1 MQKKESIKILGYS
14 PPYYTRTKY
23 SIITYY
29 VRDLHNANRSIRKQ
43 IRLDYIKDVKQRD
56 KYAKELVKELHAKL
70 RSGWHPDGQIVEKE
84 MLSMELALEAY
95 LAKKL
100 KEFKDKQIRFD
111 TIRCSKSMI
120 GVFQRWL
127 KREKYNHL
135 TPENFSKRHAGEYMD
150 FIYME
155 KDVGS
160 ITYNNYLM
168 YARMF
173 FNDFIEKDWCAKNP
187 FQHIKPKKSANK
199 SERVPLTLEERK
211 KVKEYFLE
219 KNPYYLLCILLIF
232 HSGIRRTEL
241 TKIKV
246 EDVDFEN
253 KVIVVKN
260 TAAKTKRQRYASMP
274 SEVIRFMLTLKI
286 NESPGRYFL
295 IGNEWMPGDSPIS
308 PKRLTKA
315 WARARTKLKLHPK
328 AQLYSVRKTGGIQKA
343 EDKISVQALK
353 DFFGHTDLKTA
364 SHYLENHRNKGNEE
378 LKRNMTDF

>member
-1 MQKKESIKILGYS
+1 MQKKQSIKILGYS
-14 PPYYTRTKY
+14 PPYYSPTKY

-29 VRDLHNANRSIRKQ
+29 VRDLHNANTSIRKQ
-43 IRLDYIKDVKQRD
+43 IRLDYIKDIKQRD
-56 KYAKELVKELHAKL
+56 KYAKELVKELTLKL
-70 RSGWHPDGQIVEKE
+70 KSGWHPDGVVRNSREVT
-84 MLSMELALEAY
+84 MEIALEAY
-95 LAKKL
+95 LDKKK
-100 KEFKDKQIRFD
+100 KEFKDNQIRFD
-111 TIRCSKSMI
+111 TIRSSKSMI
-120 GVFQRWL
+120 GVFQKWL
-127 KREKYNHL
+127 KREKYHQL
-135 TPENFSKRHAGEYMD
+135 APENFTKGYASEYMD
-150 FIYME
+150 YIYME
-155 KDVGS
+155 KDVSS

-187 FQHIKPKKSANK
+187 FQHIKPKKSPNK

-246 EDVDFEN
+246 DDIDFEN

-260 TAAKTKRQRYASMP
+260 TTAKTKRQRYASMP

-286 NESPGRYFL
+286 NEAPSRYFL
-295 IGNEWMPGDSPIS
+295 IGNEWMPGDSAIS

-315 WARARTKLKLHPK
+315 WARARIKLKLHPK

-353 DFFGHTDLKTA
+353 DFFGHSDLKTA
-364 SHYLENHRNKGNEE
+364 AHYLENHRNKGNDE
-378 LKRNMTDF
+378 LKSNVSDF